1 LLPDID
7 HAYMAM
13 VFQSIVGQFQTQKHA
28 RGSTQAELYPA
39 DIDKFVVPL
48 LPLDKQQKIGNLV
61 RESLAK
67 QHYSA
72 QLLNQAKT
80 RVEQLIVEVVRV

>member
-1 LLPDID
+1 
-7 HAYMAM
+7 MAM

-28 RGSTQAELYPA
+28 RGSGQAELYPA